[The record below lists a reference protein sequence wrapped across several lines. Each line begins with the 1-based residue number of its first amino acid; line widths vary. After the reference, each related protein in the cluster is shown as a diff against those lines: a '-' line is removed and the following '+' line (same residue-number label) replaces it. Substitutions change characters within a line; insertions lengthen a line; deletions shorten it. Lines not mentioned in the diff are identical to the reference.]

1 MAEQNNYPLLMQIES
16 PEDMRK
22 LDKEQLSNLAA
33 EMRQYLIDS
42 LDVCGGHF
50 GANLGSIEIT
60 IALHYLFNTPNDK
73 IIWDVGH
80 QAYPHKMLTGR
91 RDQLSTI
98 KQPNGLAPFPKRDES
113 EYDSFGTG
121 HSSTS
126 ISAAVGMAI
135 AAEKQGRAQ
144 KTIAVIGDGGM
155 TGGMAFEALNH
166 VGAEETDLLVILND
180 NDMSISE
187 NVGALT
193 QYFAKLTSGPTYANL
208 RETSKRFLS
217 KMPHVKKFAKLTES
231 QLKGLVNTQP
241 GNIFES
247 LGFHYYG
254 PIDGHDVNALL
265 RSLAALKDNKSPRIL
280 HIITTKGKGYSPAE
294 EDPIKYHAVSAGFH
308 NKTSTNVNAAAKT
321 YSDVFGDWL
330 CDMANADKKLMAIT
344 PAMREG
350 SGMVR
355 FSREHPEQ
363 YFDVAIA
370 EQHSVTFAAGLACEG
385 LKPVV
390 AIYSTFLQR
399 GFDQVVHD
407 VCLQNLDVTF
417 ALDRAGLVGS
427 DGPTHS
433 GRFDLSYLRCLPNMV
448 IAAPADGQDC
458 RDLLYS
464 TYLHTGPA
472 AVRYPRGSAINA
484 PAECSDMTLIPIGKA
499 EIKRQGKNIAILA
512 FGSMVKPALEAGE
525 QLNATV
531 VNMRFVKPL
540 DKSLIK
546 ELALTHNH
554 FITIEE
560 NTIQGGA
567 GSAVSEFLAQEQ
579 IIMPIYHLGLPDRFI
594 DHGKP
599 AQMLA
604 DVGLDAAGILSTIE
618 TKINGAEKIT
628 S

>member
-499 EIKRQGKNIAILA
+499 EIKRQGKNIA
-512 FGSMVKPALEAGE
+512 
-525 QLNATV
+525 
-531 VNMRFVKPL
+531 
-540 DKSLIK
+540 
-546 ELALTHNH
+546 
-554 FITIEE
+554 
-560 NTIQGGA
+560 
-567 GSAVSEFLAQEQ
+567 
-579 IIMPIYHLGLPDRFI
+579 
-594 DHGKP
+594 
-599 AQMLA
+599 
-604 DVGLDAAGILSTIE
+604 
-618 TKINGAEKIT
+618 KIGRASCRERV
-628 S
+628 